1 MRASFSF
8 SSDSQRKVQQLERRN
23 EELEEIMKH
32 QNECKVE
39 VKIPK
44 NQPRTR
50 RNIQLLVT
58 IALQIAKVILE

>member
-1 MRASFSF
+1 M
-8 SSDSQRKVQQLERRN
+8 QQLERRN

-44 NQPRTR
+44 NQPRPR
-50 RNIQLLVT
+50 HNIQLLVT
-58 IALQIAKVILE
+58 IALQIAKVVLE